1 MSQEDRPVAVPSGST
16 KAASLGLLVI
26 GAGVIV
32 GNWLI
37 FGIIAGEWN
46 TGAVYVALALLV
58 LLSAFGL
65 GGISIG
71 LQTQRVIGWFF
82 GLVALALILADL
94 RYDGFPNEAIDWI
107 AYILFTAGAVMMFVG
122 ARQLSD

>member
-1 MSQEDRPVAVPSGST
+1 MSQEDRPVVTASGTT
-16 KAASLGLLVI
+16 KGSLGLLVI
-26 GAGVIV
+26 GAGLIV
-32 GNWLI
+32 ANWVV

-46 TGAVYVALALLV
+46 TFAVYVALALLV
-58 LLSAFGL
+58 LFSAFGI

-82 GLVALALILADL
+82 GFVALAHVLTDL
-94 RYDGFPNEAIDWI
+94 RYDGFPNEAIEWI
-107 AYILFTAGAVMMFVG
+107 AYILFTAGAVLMFVG

>member
-1 MSQEDRPVAVPSGST
+1 MSQEETPAVTTSGT
-16 KAASLGLLVI
+16 AKGPLGLLVI
-26 GAGVIV
+26 GAGLIV
-32 GNWLI
+32 GNWVV

-58 LLSAFGL
+58 LLSAFGI

-71 LQTQRVIGWFF
+71 VQTQRIIGWFF
-82 GLVALALILADL
+82 GFVALALVLSDL
-94 RYDGFPNEAIDWI
+94 RYDRMPNEAIDWI
-107 AYILFTAGAVMMFVG
+107 AYILFTAGAVLMFVG